1 MAEEMKVLDPEKEK
15 RKIKS
20 VKKMKDIMTA
30 YYIEAKMA
38 GQTGKKVAWITS
50 GGPVEPL
57 IVMDVIPVYPENH
70 GAMIGASR
78 MGAGLY
84 EKAEAMGY
92 ASDLCSYACSDIAC
106 APINGGPIGGLPRP
120 DMLICCNNICGTVLK
135 WYEIQ
140 ARYFNVPLFIL
151 DTPFCHTEYTGEM
164 RKYVRRQI
172 DEYLRFLEE
181 HCGKKYDYDRMK
193 EVGKLSVTGQ
203 KLWQAV
209 LDTTMHKPAP
219 MSAFDAFFH
228 LALIVTLRG
237 TQQAVDYYEML
248 LAEMKKRIADGIGAI
263 PNERYRLLWDNLPVW
278 YRTKWLSE
286 KFAAQDACLVADT
299 YTSAWC
305 GSLKYVD
312 ENNFLETMAEC
323 YTRIY
328 LNIGVDEMARTV
340 MAMVDKYDVDGIV
353 MHSNRSC
360 KPYSLGQYDIQRIVE
375 KQKGIPSLM
384 LEADMT
390 DERKFSES
398 QIETRIDAFIEILQE
413 KKERKGS
420 PQLVTIFKGPSV
432 DPHLAAA
439 GKR

>member
-1 MAEEMKVLDPEKEK
+1 
-15 RKIKS
+15 
-20 VKKMKDIMTA
+20 
-30 YYIEAKMA
+30 
-38 GQTGKKVAWITS
+38 
-50 GGPVEPL
+50 
-57 IVMDVIPVYPENH
+57 MDVIPVYPENH

-78 MGAGLY
+78 MGAALY

-151 DTPFCHTEYTGEM
+151 DTPFCHTEYTEEM

-248 LAEMKKRIADGIGAI
+248 LAEMKKRIANGIGAI

-340 MAMVDKYDVDGIV
+340 TAMVDKYDVDGIV

-413 KKERKGS
+413 KKRK
-420 PQLVTIFKGPSV
+420 T
-432 DPHLAAA
+432 
-439 GKR
+439 